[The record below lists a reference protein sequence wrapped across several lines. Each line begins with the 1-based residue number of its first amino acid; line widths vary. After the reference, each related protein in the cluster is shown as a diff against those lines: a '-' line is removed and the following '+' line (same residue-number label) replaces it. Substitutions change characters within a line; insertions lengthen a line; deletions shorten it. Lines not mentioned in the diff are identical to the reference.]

1 MRGVAGAMARTLL
14 HGRSQKR
21 CQAPFGCLAPDPKIE
36 SGAGTLWVPGT
47 RPEDRKRCRH
57 PLGAWHQ
64 TRRSKAVPA
73 PFGCLA
79 PDPKIESGAR
89 HPLGAWHLRSL
100 EEGVCVRVRWRAAA
114 EKSELAV
121 AVVLERVP
129 GAGGDEHGVSGTDRL
144 RVSVDLLPAGAL
156 EHEVDLLRDSV
167 VVTLRRFVRLERRL
181 GEALRRSVVEL
192 ADRRAVLRDEELDAG
207 DGSDLHGA
215 AASASATR
223 SCAPCSSAVK
233 NGSASVRPLAS
244 SDTGHMPSRN
254 PYRSRMYGCRWID
267 GR

>member
-14 HGRSQKR
+14 HGRSRKR
-21 CQAPFGCLAPDPKIE
+21 CQ
-36 SGAGTLWVPGT
+36 
-47 RPEDRKRCRH
+47 
-57 PLGAWHQ
+57 
-64 TRRSKAVPA
+64 A

-100 EEGVCVRVRWRAAA
+100 EEGVCVPVRWSAAA

-144 RVSVDLLPAGAL
+144 RVSVDLHPAGAL
-156 EHEVDLLRDSV
+156 EHEVDLLRHPV
-167 VVTLRRFVRLERRL
+167 VMTLRRLVRLERRL
-181 GEALRRSVVEL
+181 GEALRRGVVEL

-207 DGSDLHGA
+207 DRSNLHSA
-215 AASASATR
+215 AASA
-223 SCAPCSSAVK
+223 
-233 NGSASVRPLAS
+233 
-244 SDTGHMPSRN
+244 
-254 PYRSRMYGCRWID
+254 
-267 GR
+267 